1 MENEGEKDKIKSNF
15 YVTPAAL
22 EVIARRAPS
31 TNKRGQ
37 WLSDALV
44 DYDRILAGVPAD
56 GGQCGALESIEA
68 RLRNLE
74 LMISRLILLAE
85 CKSSE

>member
-44 DYDRILAGVPAD
+44 DYDRILAGVP
-56 GGQCGALESIEA
+56 ESIEA

>member
-1 MENEGEKDKIKSNF
+1 MENDSEKDKVKSNF
-15 YVTPAAL
+15 YMTPAAL

-37 WLSDALV
+37 WLSDALIQ
-44 DYDRILAGVPAD
+44 YDRILAGVPAD
-56 GGQCGALESIEA
+56 GEQSGVLEAIEA

-74 LMISRLILLAE
+74 LMMSRLIMLTE
-85 CKSSE
+85 GRGR